1 LSCGDLLI
9 SAELAEAIIIIVIGI
24 IVIQGLWLSVLTFL
38 MYNKKNKERQRAA
51 ELEAAR
57 MEAEKKTV
65 IEDVFLLHRS
75 GLLLKHYTRRLRP
88 NVDSDVLSG
97 MLVAVQEF
105 VKDSF
110 RGEKGV
116 LNEIHFGELR
126 IAITEGRWTIVACI
140 VRGEKPIDIQPQI
153 IAALADLEGRYNDL
167 LVSWD
172 GTFDALPE
180 VDNIMRRLINGGY
193 AGVVPRESF
202 EAEVVLAS

>member
-1 LSCGDLLI
+1 
-9 SAELAEAIIIIVIGI
+9 
-24 IVIQGLWLSVLTFL
+24 
-38 MYNKKNKERQRAA
+38 M
-51 ELEAAR
+51 
-57 MEAEKKTV
+57 

-126 IAITEGRWTIVACI
+126 IVITEGQWTIVACI

-153 IAALADLEGRYNDL
+153 VAALADLEGRYSDL
-167 LVSWD
+167 LMSWD
-172 GTFDALPE
+172 GTFNALPE
-180 VDNIMRRLINGGY
+180 VDNIMRRLINGEY
-193 AGVVPRESF
+193 AGVVPSQMPK
-202 EAEVVLAS
+202 AEVVLAS